1 MNKHP
6 NDFYKF
12 CPKCGGALKKMQ
24 HDRLE
29 RLVCGTCN
37 FIFYQNPKAAV
48 CAIIENDRGEVLLVK
63 RAEEPHKGM
72 LDIPGGFVNFGE
84 EPRTALIREMAEEL
98 HVAFTPQQCTG
109 TYHCWYE
116 AQGLKESI
124 ANIYYTGTIIGELR
138 PDDDITDAQWFPL
151 TSLPDDIADDH
162 IRRALEDY
170 KKEENL

>member
-1 MNKHP
+1 
-6 NDFYKF
+6 
-12 CPKCGGALKKMQ
+12 
-24 HDRLE
+24 
-29 RLVCGTCN
+29 
-37 FIFYQNPKAAV
+37 
-48 CAIIENDRGEVLLVK
+48 
-63 RAEEPHKGM
+63 M